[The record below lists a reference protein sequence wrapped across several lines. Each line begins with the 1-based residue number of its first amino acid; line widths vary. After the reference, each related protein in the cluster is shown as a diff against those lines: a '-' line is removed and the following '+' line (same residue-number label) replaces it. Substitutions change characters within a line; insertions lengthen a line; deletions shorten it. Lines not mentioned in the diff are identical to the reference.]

1 MFVFFSLVFFYHVN
15 NQFTDL
21 MESEFICDFS
31 SFTRIIRP
39 FPRFRE
45 YYICTIGEVGTC
57 LSYRQVDVKK

>member
-39 FPRFRE
+39 FQE